1 MGRPPLLL
9 PLLLLSIQASI
20 PGTLLSAFLAISN
33 LAGGTIELTE
43 KETEAQRASWGLQCM
58 LCKSNG
64 NCRVEECSPGQ
75 DLCRTTILRIRE
87 GDEELEVVERGC
99 AHPEKTNRTM
109 SYRID
114 MQIITLTEFICGSNL
129 CNRPKPSRPPLFP
142 RRRYLECSSCASSD
156 LSCERGWDQSLQC
169 HNPGEQ
175 CLEVVTHRSLEE
187 SPRDERHTRGC
198 GNLPGCPGPT
208 GFHNNHTF
216 HFLRCCNTTKCNGGP
231 VLELQNLPLN
241 GFQCYSCE
249 GNSTHGCS
257 SEETSLTECRG
268 PMNQCLEATGTNG
281 LGNPS
286 YTIRGCA
293 APSWCQDLQVAEAF
307 GLTHVNVSCCT
318 GNGCNNPALDIQPR
332 IGGAHQSGP
341 AHLNLIVILL
351 VTARLWGGVLLW
363 T

>member
-1 MGRPPLLL
+1 
-9 PLLLLSIQASI
+9 
-20 PGTLLSAFLAISN
+20 
-33 LAGGTIELTE
+33 
-43 KETEAQRASWGLQCM
+43 
-58 LCKSNG
+58 
-64 NCRVEECSPGQ
+64 
-75 DLCRTTILRIRE
+75 
-87 GDEELEVVERGC
+87 
-99 AHPEKTNRTM
+99 M

-187 SPRDERHTRGC
+187 SPRDEHHTRGC

-231 VLELQNLPLN
+231 
-241 GFQCYSCE
+241 
-249 GNSTHGCS
+249 
-257 SEETSLTECRG
+257 
-268 PMNQCLEATGTNG
+268 G